1 MTAAERRAQVV
12 QLKRTKLSFAEIGR
26 RIGITGQRAGQ
37 LYREALAQVPRMA
50 VEEHRV
56 EELELYDTAI
66 HQLMRIATDTT
77 VTPRT
82 RVEAWTSIRGFA
94 ERKAKLLGLDSPAK
108 FEVISLDA
116 IDAKIIELTREL
128 AGETEAPETPT
139 ASGSTG

>member
-1 MTAAERRAQVV
+1 MPAAERRAQVV

-26 RIGITGQRAGQ
+26 RLGITGQRAGQ

-66 HQLMRIATDTT
+66 HQLMRIATSQDQT

-82 RVEAWTSIRGFA
+82 KVEAWTAIRGFA
-94 ERKAKLLGLDSPAK
+94 ERKAKLLGLDAPSK
-108 FEVISLDA
+108 HEVISLDA
-116 IDAKIIELTREL
+116 IDAEIAELTRAL
-128 AGETEAPETPT
+128 AGGAETTETP
-139 ASGSTG
+139 ASP

>member
-1 MTAAERRAQVV
+1 
-12 QLKRTKLSFAEIGR
+12 
-26 RIGITGQRAGQ
+26 
-37 LYREALAQVPRMA
+37 
-50 VEEHRV
+50 
-56 EELELYDTAI
+56 
-66 HQLMRIATDTT
+66 MRIATDTT